1 MTAVSPSLVV
11 LGAPQGVFAAALPSL
26 QATDLNSKACHLP
39 AVGVPA
45 TVLFFVIHDCPI
57 CNRYAP
63 EINRITE
70 DYKSRRV
77 ACYVVYVE
85 SDFPAAQAAEHAK
98 EYGFRCGLLRDP
110 HHELSRSTGADVA
123 PEAVLISSDGSVVY
137 RGRIDDTFASFGMK
151 RPQPTSRDLRNAL
164 DEVLAGVPVA
174 KASAPAIG
182 CAIPKD

>member
-1 MTAVSPSLVV
+1 MD
-11 LGAPQGVFAAALPSL
+11 LGSANAVFAAAIPSL
-26 QATDLNSKACHLP
+26 QATDLNSKTCLLP
-39 AVGVPA
+39 AVGASA
-45 TVLFFVIHDCPI
+45 TVLIFVIHDCPI

-63 EINRITE
+63 EINRITD
-70 DYKSRRV
+70 DYKSRHV

-85 SDFPAAQAAEHAK
+85 SDFPASQAAEHAK
-98 EYGFRCGLLRDP
+98 EYGFHCGLLQDP

-123 PEAVLISSDGSVVY
+123 PEAVLISSDGSIVY
-137 RGRIDDTFASFGMK
+137 RGRIDDTFVSFGMK

-164 DEVLAGVPVA
+164 DELLAGAPIA